1 MEKYLKTVISQEIG
15 VRRQEAALLSPH
27 PTSHFPHPTPHTPLP
42 TSPDIPIEMALSAL
56 IIPDQATK
64 VKI

>member
-27 PTSHFPHPTPHTPLP
+27 PTPHTPLPTSHTPHPTPHTPHP
-42 TSPDIPIEMALSAL
+42 TSHFPLPQIYL
-56 IIPDQATK
+56 
-64 VKI
+64 